1 MILTDS
7 EKHLIASSYRLVV
20 PVAETVADLFYKRLF
35 DEKPQYRKLFP
46 EDMTRQKRKLMTM
59 LAFIT
64 KSLDWTE
71 EQWNDNVEPEDDLC
85 LVVLAL
91 GRRHHS
97 LYKIPDE
104 AYGPVEVVLLWSLDQ
119 GLGRV
124 FTPELRQA
132 WAKLYRV
139 LAMTMKMGAKTSRIN
154 IEFGRVA

>member
-1 MILTDS
+1 MILTDN

-20 PVAETVADLFYKRLF
+20 PVSETVGDLFYERLF
-35 DEKPQYRKLFP
+35 DEMPQYRELFP
-46 EDMTRQKRKLMTM
+46 ADMTRQKRKLMTM

-71 EQWNDNVEPEDDLC
+71 EQWSEGVELEDDLC

-104 AYGPVEVVLLWSLDQ
+104 AYGPVEAALLWSLDQ

-124 FTPELRQA
+124 FTPELRRA
-132 WAKLYRV
+132 WTKLYRV
-139 LAMTMKMGAKTSRIN
+139 LAMTMKMGAKASRVN
-154 IEFGRVA
+154 VDFGRVA